1 MLSSEPAP
9 NPYRAGFLGR
19 QRDGHCLCFHYPLSD
34 LNHPETFLFSKFGGG
49 GGGGKKKKT
58 GKKYLSHQNPTE
70 IRMYRNGILLVIWP
84 NPPGTLAK
92 LFPGVDSMGA
102 AKFLKVYKDEISHQF
117 TNVKCDEL
125 SDVCVIC
132 KELGIIGKWFLETE
146 MKVLTFAH

>member
-34 LNHPETFLFSKFGGG
+34 LNHPETFLFSMFGGG
-49 GGGGKKKKT
+49 EVVVKKKLEKIPFSS
-58 GKKYLSHQNPTE
+58 KPHRNQNVQKWHS
-70 IRMYRNGILLVIWP
+70 LLVIRP